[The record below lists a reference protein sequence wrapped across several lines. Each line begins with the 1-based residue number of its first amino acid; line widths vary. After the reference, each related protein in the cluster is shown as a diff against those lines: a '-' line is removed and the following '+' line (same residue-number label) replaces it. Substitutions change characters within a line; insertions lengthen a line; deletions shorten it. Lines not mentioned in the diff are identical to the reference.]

1 VSETITITTANWY
14 AWKSICLLENIRWNM
29 KSDVDFA
36 RDFLKCNNITDLD
49 VRTWRFIDKNIH
61 TVKNQ
66 FIYVDGKEVAK

>member
-1 VSETITITTANWY
+1 
-14 AWKSICLLENIRWNM
+14 M